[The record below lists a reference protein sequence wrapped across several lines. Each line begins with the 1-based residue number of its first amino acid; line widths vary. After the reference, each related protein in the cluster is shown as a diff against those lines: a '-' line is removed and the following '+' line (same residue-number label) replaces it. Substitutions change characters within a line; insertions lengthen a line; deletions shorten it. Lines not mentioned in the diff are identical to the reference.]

1 MTSNDV
7 SQTWIPGY
15 KKNRARFARRARRT
29 VYRARGPYSHPG
41 TKKSGSSRLRSW
53 SLVVAGGRSLESFRE
68 SRRALTSAWLVFRE
82 PGRAQGDHPT
92 GMTPAP
98 TGKTGHMTG
107 KACATIGTW
116 LPGGGGG
123 GSVMAPRNV
132 AKYQEKRG
140 LQASWRFAKVCG
152 YSPNRQSAPSV
163 RSVSPLRQSARC
175 VWSFRVWMFRAP
187 LRVAL
192 REC

>member
-123 GSVMAPRNV
+123 AP
-132 AKYQEKRG
+132 
-140 LQASWRFAKVCG
+140 SWRREMLQNIKKSVG
-152 YSPNRQSAPSV
+152 YRPVGALQKSADIPQTVSPLLQSAPSV
-163 RSVSPLRQSARC
+163 RSVSPLVAFGHSAFGCSARRC
-175 VWSFRVWMFRAP
+175 ASP
-187 LRVAL
+187 
-192 REC
+192 